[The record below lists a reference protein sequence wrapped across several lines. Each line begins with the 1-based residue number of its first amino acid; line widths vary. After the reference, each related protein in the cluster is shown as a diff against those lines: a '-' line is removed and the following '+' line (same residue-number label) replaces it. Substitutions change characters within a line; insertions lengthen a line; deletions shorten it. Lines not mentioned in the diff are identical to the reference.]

1 MRIEV
6 RRTGG
11 FAGIERRA
19 RVDTRDLPDADAW
32 HRLAEAALTGDTGDA
47 GATTRDGA
55 RGGCPHGGTGAR
67 EAGPRGVG
75 ARGAGVPD
83 GFHYEIT
90 VDGRTAHCAEPDLTE
105 AQRELVSRVLREGA

>member
-19 RVDTRDLPDADAW
+19 EVDTAARPDADAW
-32 HRLAEAALTGDTGDA
+32 QALAEAVLAEAAPEEEA
-47 GATTRDGA
+47 EGA
-55 RGGCPHGGTGAR
+55 
-67 EAGPRGVG
+67 
-75 ARGAGVPD
+75 ARGAPGVPD
-83 GFHYEIT
+83 GFGYEIT
-90 VDGRTAHCAEPDLTE
+90 VDGRTVRCAEPHLTG